1 MILSPGIARLLS
13 AISVGM
19 VFSFF
24 RMILGWIDRRAAA
37 PIMHERINGASDKFL
52 VEEEKNWG
60 NSEIDSIVRGHFDEA

>member
-13 AISVGM
+13 IISVGM

-37 PIMHERINGASDKFL
+37 PIMRERVNDASDKFFA
-52 VEEEKNWG
+52 EEEKNWG
-60 NSEIDSIVRGHFDEA
+60 RSEIDSIVRGHFDEA